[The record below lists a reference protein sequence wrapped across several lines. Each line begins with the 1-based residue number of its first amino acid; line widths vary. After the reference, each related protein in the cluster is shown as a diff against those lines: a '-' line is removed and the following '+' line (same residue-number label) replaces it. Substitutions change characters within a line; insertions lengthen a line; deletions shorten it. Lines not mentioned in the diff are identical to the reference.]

1 MRRTALRRMRIAYAL
16 RRMRCV
22 SLRRCVVLRRR
33 MLCVVFRFVSALR
46 CDVAS
51 AFRFVLRCISYC
63 VESVSRIALRF
74 VEALR
79 VAFHFVLR

>member
-22 SLRRCVVLRRR
+22 SLRRCVVLR
-33 MLCVVFRFVSALR
+33 FVSLVR
-46 CDVAS
+46 CVAMLLV
-51 AFRFVLRCISYC
+51 RFVLYCVAYCVALRIAYC
-63 VESVSRIALRF
+63 VEGVSRIALRF